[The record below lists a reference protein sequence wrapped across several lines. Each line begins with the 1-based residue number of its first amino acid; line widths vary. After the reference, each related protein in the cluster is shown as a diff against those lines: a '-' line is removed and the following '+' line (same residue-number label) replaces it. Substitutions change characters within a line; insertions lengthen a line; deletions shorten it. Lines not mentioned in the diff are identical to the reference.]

1 MSSNLTG
8 RSVNLLLLVIH
19 STLFLLPP
27 LIKLGHLAGKYLAGK
42 LLIALKLNRN
52 SPKRQLTLVN
62 GIELYLGNRNRS
74 NNKLSV
80 SIKTPYANKSETVSL
95 WIPNNRPTQK
105 RCPSIKLE
113 DYETLKGRIMGD
125 KLNVNPYNFL
135 TDKSVMNQLKRE
147 LFGNNQSTSESPII
161 SLIDYCSSFAK
172 FKY

>member
-1 MSSNLTG
+1 VSSNLIG

-95 WIPNNRPTQK
+95 
-105 RCPSIKLE
+105 
-113 DYETLKGRIMGD
+113 
-125 KLNVNPYNFL
+125 
-135 TDKSVMNQLKRE
+135 
-147 LFGNNQSTSESPII
+147 
-161 SLIDYCSSFAK
+161 
-172 FKY
+172 